1 MGSSKEEKREKK
13 GRKEQG
19 GGQDKDNQ
27 PVVGCSKPSPQM
39 ASPPS
44 QTSPLLWQCG
54 TLSSC
59 LAHTVPSRVPTC
71 HYHPHTHTHAPI
83 MNEYSVRDLQA
94 FTSSSVRVG

>member
-13 GRKEQG
+13 GRKELR

-44 QTSPLLWQCG
+44 QTSLCCG
-54 TLSSC
+54 SMAPCPPVWPTTTTTC
-59 LAHTVPSRVPTC
+59 PVGFRLAITI
-71 HYHPHTHTHAPI
+71 HTHTHTRAYY
-83 MNEYSVRDLQA
+83 E
-94 FTSSSVRVG
+94 

>member
-1 MGSSKEEKREKK
+1 MGSSKEGKREKK
-13 GRKEQG
+13 GRKEQR
-19 GGQDKDNQ
+19 DKIKITSS
-27 PVVGCSKPSPQM
+27 VGSSKPSPQM

-59 LAHTVPSRVPTC
+59 LAHHHLPNRAPTC

-83 MNEYSVRDLQA
+83 MNEYSIRDLQA
-94 FTSSSVRVG
+94 FTSPSVRVG

>member
-1 MGSSKEEKREKK
+1 MGSSSKEEKREKK
-13 GRKEQG
+13 GRKELR

-44 QTSPLLWQCG
+44 QTSPLLWQHG

-59 LAHTVPSRVPTC
+59 LAHHHHHHVPSWVLT
-71 HYHPHTHTHAPI
+71 
-83 MNEYSVRDLQA
+83 
-94 FTSSSVRVG
+94 

>member
-1 MGSSKEEKREKK
+1 MGSSSKQEKREKK
-13 GRKEQG
+13 GRKEQR

-27 PVVGCSKPSPQM
+27 PAVGSSKPSPQM

-44 QTSPLLWQCG
+44 QTSPLLWQHVAPCPPVWPTPCPVG
-54 TLSSC
+54 SR
-59 LAHTVPSRVPTC
+59 LAITI
-71 HYHPHTHTHAPI
+71 HTHAPI

>member
-27 PVVGCSKPSPQM
+27 PVVGWSKPSPQM

-44 QTSPLLWQCG
+44 QTSLCCGSMWHPVLLSGPARAQSGPDLPL
-54 TLSSC
+54 
-59 LAHTVPSRVPTC
+59 PST
-71 HYHPHTHTHAPI
+71 HTHTHAYY
-83 MNEYSVRDLQA
+83 E
-94 FTSSSVRVG
+94 